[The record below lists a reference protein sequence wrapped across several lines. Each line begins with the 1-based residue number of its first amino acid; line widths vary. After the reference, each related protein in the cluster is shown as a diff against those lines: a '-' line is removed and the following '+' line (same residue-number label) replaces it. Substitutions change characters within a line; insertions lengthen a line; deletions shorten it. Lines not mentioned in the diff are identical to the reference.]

1 MLHSACDVYIFLFL
15 KTSTSSVFEGTV
27 TTKNISLEGHLW
39 HSYLKQ
45 KSRNFRNRLL
55 CYSFILPFFYL
66 KFVNIG
72 IKLSFISYHIRML
85 KTRVLFLKSPSSQST
100 LPVPSRKTWYINQ
113 LSIKPSLLII
123 PASSNNEV
131 HVRIPS
137 HSDSNIIWCQS
148 RIQRRAPPVE
158 RQRSQRWVQPQQL
171 LLRDVGTDA
180 PSKVR

>member
-1 MLHSACDVYIFLFL
+1 
-15 KTSTSSVFEGTV
+15 
-27 TTKNISLEGHLW
+27 
-39 HSYLKQ
+39 
-45 KSRNFRNRLL
+45 
-55 CYSFILPFFYL
+55 
-66 KFVNIG
+66 
-72 IKLSFISYHIRML
+72 ML
-85 KTRVLFLKSPSSQST
+85 KTRVLFLKSTSSQST

-180 PSKVR
+180 PSKVRWLKISTEKPWRRTATSWRKGDKFTAQIKVPLQPELSAGKYNVGKSQDRSTSEDPKRWWWRGLLIY